1 MKTKRELAQDLLTPA
16 DITLDGPNAW
26 DPQIYNERL
35 FDRLFS
41 DGVIAVGE
49 SYVDGWWDV
58 ADMPEMMARAMR
70 SRQAHELMV
79 LKQIPLLFNILRNKL
94 FNLQNK
100 ERAWQVGEQ
109 HYDIGNDLYER
120 MLDSRLTYSCGYW
133 SGTPAATTL
142 EEAQEAKLDLI
153 CRKIGLKKGDHVLD
167 IGCGWGSF
175 ALFAAERYGA
185 RVTGVTISK
194 EQAAHVRERAKDL
207 PVEVRLQDYRDI
219 NDGPYDHIVS
229 IGMFEHVGHKNYGTF
244 MRLARKL
251 LKSDGL
257 FLLHTIGWHETGLHP
272 DPWIDKYIFPNGILP
287 SVEQISAAANG
298 QFVLE
303 DWHNFGAGYEKTLLA
318 WDKNFEAAWPALREK
333 YGDPSRPNGGAEAER
348 FYRMWKFYLLSCAGS
363 FRARSSNLWQIVF
376 SLHGVRGGYRSVR

>member
-1 MKTKRELAQDLLTPA
+1 MKTRRALAQDLLAPA
-16 DITLDGPNAW
+16 GIVLDGPNPW
-26 DPQIYNERL
+26 DPQIHDDRL

-41 DGVIAVGE
+41 EGIIAVGE
-49 SYVDGWWDV
+49 SYMDGWWEAVDL
-58 ADMPEMMARAMR
+58 PEMIARAMR
-70 SRQAHELMV
+70 SRQDEKFVM
-79 LKQIPLLFNILRNKL
+79 LKQLPVVVNILRNKL
-94 FNLQNK
+94 FNLQSK
-100 ERAWQVGEQ
+100 ARAWQVGVQ

-153 CRKIGLKKGDHVLD
+153 CKKIGLKAGDRVLD

-175 ALFAAERYGA
+175 PIFAAERYGA

-194 EQAAHVRERAKDL
+194 EQAALARERAKEL
-207 PVEVRLQDYRDI
+207 PVDIRLMDYRDVR
-219 NDGPYDHIVS
+219 DGPYDHIVS
-229 IGMFEHVGHKNYGTF
+229 VGMFEHVGHKNYRTY
-244 MRLARKL
+244 MKHVRRL
-251 LKSDGL
+251 LKDDGL

-287 SVEQISAAANG
+287 SVEQISTASNG
-298 QFVLE
+298 HFVLE
-303 DWHNFGAGYEKTLLA
+303 DWHNFGADYEKTLLA
-318 WDKNFEAAWPALREK
+318 WDKNFEAAWPELQQK
-333 YGDPSRPNGGAEAER
+333 YGDR

-376 SLHGVRGGYRSVR
+376 SPYGAPGGYLSVR